1 MATTISCPLVYNQ
14 NHYFGLGT
22 IPRPKPK
29 LADTFSR
36 YRNRYKNHILKG
48 QSSYVEIATGIFS
61 IIKGPQTLDT
71 FRLFLKIWVYFQ
83 AYKSLYPPKKREK
96 MRKLWSLKK
105 SFGLERKTWL
115 RYRYR
120 NWSLVLVLDTETW
133 FYSHTNVHRSL
144 WLGHVFSSW
153 TTSDIIHFCFVVLVI
168 YAFGSTPLST
178 HYWHSICLDI
188 FMISFDPS
196 PYRSED
202 LFVIATTI

>member
-1 MATTISCPLVYNQ
+1 MSLMVLVLQCQTLYALAKQIVDAGGPSYVAFSLAKLYIPSNINTDRVATTISCPLVYNQ

-48 QSSYVEIATGIFS
+48 QSSYVQIATGIFS

-96 MRKLWSLKK
+96 MRKL
-105 SFGLERKTWL
+105 
-115 RYRYR
+115 
-120 NWSLVLVLDTETW
+120 
-133 FYSHTNVHRSL
+133 
-144 WLGHVFSSW
+144 
-153 TTSDIIHFCFVVLVI
+153 
-168 YAFGSTPLST
+168 
-178 HYWHSICLDI
+178 
-188 FMISFDPS
+188 
-196 PYRSED
+196 
-202 LFVIATTI
+202 